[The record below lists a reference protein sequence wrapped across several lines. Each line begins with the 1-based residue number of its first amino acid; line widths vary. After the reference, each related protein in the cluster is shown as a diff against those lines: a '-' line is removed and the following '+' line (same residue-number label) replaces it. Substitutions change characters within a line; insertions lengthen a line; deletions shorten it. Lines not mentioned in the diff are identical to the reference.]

1 MTKAKTPAPQMSAPE
16 RSVPAPTVRRER
28 PNTARAE
35 SARAAPST
43 RRDATEHDAYVA
55 PGAGAHAADHLINHE
70 ATPGSGA
77 LPSHAHRSG
86 KEVDGGA
93 G

>member
-1 MTKAKTPAPQMSAPE
+1 MTVSKTSG
-16 RSVPAPTVRRER
+16 RER
-28 PNTARAE
+28 PNTAREGSATLPKGGKAGAGQYE
-35 SARAAPST
+35 SPS
-43 RRDATEHDAYVA
+43 
-55 PGAGAHAADHLINHE
+55 AGAHAAHHLINDE

-77 LPSHAHRSG
+77 LPSHSHKAG

>member
-1 MTKAKTPAPQMSAPE
+1 MTVSNKTAG
-16 RSVPAPTVRRER
+16 RKDR
-28 PNTARAE
+28 PNTPRRE
-35 SARAAPST
+35 PKSATSPT
-43 RRDATEHDAYVA
+43 RRADAVDAHGYVS
-55 PGAGAHAADHLINHE
+55 PSAGAHAADHLVNDE